1 MPVVTTAASS
11 SHVYDLMFWKTSP
24 LDSADLSDS
33 SSVKTQRLLG
43 GHDMDVPLRAEYY
56 PSSSLHVCQLRVSIV
71 MSSAAAAAAAAKKE
85 SFSGEN
91 RVMFSSMSILTS
103 H

>member
-1 MPVVTTAASS
+1 
-11 SHVYDLMFWKTSP
+11 
-24 LDSADLSDS
+24 
-33 SSVKTQRLLG
+33 
-43 GHDMDVPLRAEYY
+43 MDVPLRAEYY

-71 MSSAAAAAAAAKKE
+71 MSSAAAAAKKG

-91 RVMFSSMSILTS
+91 RVVFSSMSILTS